1 MAKPSIG
8 HPDMLYRNWLCV
20 VMGVSIVALRET
32 ESGKTVRKRLG
43 SGFVRAGELVVAKAR
58 WEERRKEISAV
69 GGLFAGLHSSSSTWA
84 LDPTYWVGWCYLNET
99 KP

>member
-20 VMGVSIVALRET
+20 VMGVSVAASRET
-32 ESGKTVRKRLG
+32 ESAKTVRKCLR

-58 WEERRKEISAV
+58 WEERRKEVSAV
-69 GGLFAGLHSSSSTWA
+69 RNPFAGLAFYSSSST
-84 LDPTYWVGWCYLNET
+84 
-99 KP
+99 